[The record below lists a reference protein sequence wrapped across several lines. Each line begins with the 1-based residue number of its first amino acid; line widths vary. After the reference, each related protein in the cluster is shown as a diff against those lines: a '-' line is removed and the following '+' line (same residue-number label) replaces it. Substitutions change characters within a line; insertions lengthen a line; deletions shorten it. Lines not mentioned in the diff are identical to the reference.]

1 MQSDQ
6 LEQFILGER
15 DAFDSAVPGLK
26 VWGEISK
33 ELDQRKKRRL
43 TIWRVCSAAA
53 AVVFLLTCG
62 ALIGEH
68 YTKQQFA
75 EASLENVAPQYAAL
89 EKQYQ
94 QEINQK
100 YQQLVSYNHTGLVE
114 GDLAQLDE
122 VMAELKEELLVA
134 PRGKE
139 LEIAESLL
147 KSYKAKV
154 EILQI
159 VLDRLQ
165 TTNPDAQKQEIDEEE
180 EVSI

>member
-1 MQSDQ
+1 MQPDQ
-6 LEQFILGER
+6 LEQFILGQR
-15 DAFDSAVPGLK
+15 DEFDGAVPGLK

-33 ELDQRKKRRL
+33 ELDRRKKRRL
-43 TIWRVCSAAA
+43 NIWRVCGAAA

-68 YTKQQFA
+68 YTEQQYA
-75 EASLENVAPQYAAL
+75 KASLEQVAPQYAEL
-89 EKQYQ
+89 EKKYQ

-100 YQQLVSYNHTGLVE
+100 YQQLVSYKHAGLVE
-114 GDLAQLDE
+114 HDLAQLDE

-165 TTNPDAQKQEIDEEE
+165 TTNPDAQKQELDEEK
-180 EVSI
+180 VSI